1 MTNRRHRVLSAVG
14 ILAIL
19 GFFAPVAFGQQV
31 TEMLPN
37 LVAHPAE
44 YLSIV
49 PDQTTGAPSLIFA
62 AISSNRGT
70 GPMEIVGGETGP
82 GGQNVYQRV
91 YLSNGGSYD
100 RLAGTFEF
108 HPEHHHVHFEG
119 YALYTLR
126 PVAAPGASQL
136 QSRKTSFC
144 LTDTTA
150 VNLTLPGA
158 PQQPVYNTCSAD
170 VQGISVGW
178 GDWYGPTLP
187 GQSFD
192 LSNSP
197 SGDYDLQID
206 FDPQQRLLESNEA
219 DNRSCV
225 RIRMNVP
232 NGTVSIL
239 GACTQSSLSISSITP
254 NRITSGGITSVTI
267 KGSGFA
273 PGMAV
278 GFENGSGPAPI
289 ARNVVVV
296 DASTITATVSVKAGG
311 PPRIRYWDVRVSS
324 AVLQRGFAVVP

>member
-1 MTNRRHRVLSAVG
+1 MMIRRPDVLVTVG
-14 ILAIL
+14 MLALL
-19 GFFAPVAFGQQV
+19 GFFAPDASGQV
-31 TEMLPN
+31 TEKLPN

-49 PDQTTGAPSLIFA
+49 PDPTTGAPSLIFA
-62 AISSNRGT
+62 AISSNRGA
-70 GPMEIVGGETGP
+70 GPMEIVGGPTGP
-82 GGQNVYQRV
+82 GGQDVYQRV
-91 YLSNGGSYD
+91 YLSNGASYD

-108 HPEHHHVHFEG
+108 HPEHHHVHMEG

-126 PVAAPGASQL
+126 PVAAPGASQQ
-136 QSRKTSFC
+136 QSQKTSFC
-144 LTDTTA
+144 LMDTTA

-158 PQQPVYNTCSAD
+158 PQQAVYTTCSAD

-197 SGDYDLQID
+197 NGDYDLQID
-206 FDPQQRLLESNEA
+206 FDPQQRLLESNES

-225 RIRMNVP
+225 RIRMNIL
-232 NGTVSIL
+232 NSTVSIL
-239 GACTQSSLSISSITP
+239 GACTQSSLNISSITP
-254 NRITSGGITSVTI
+254 NSLRSGSSVNVVI

-296 DASTITATVSVKAGG
+296 DPNTITATVSVKSGG
-311 PPRIRYWDVRVSS
+311 APRTRYWDLRVSS
-324 AVLQRGFAVVP
+324 AILQRGFAIVP